1 MTPSWGILCWN
12 EYVKSSSIIEFFKR
26 DLSFSVGLDSA
37 SVFSFQ
43 RFLLF
48 FFFFFSFTRFRE
60 TKFTVHNYSSTV
72 HVLFMGPTA
81 TLFRKKI
88 KNRSHGT
95 IYTYKNY
102 FTTVFSVFS
111 FSKNKFNSNWPS
123 KSLNI
128 GKCEVSYPK
137 EFGLCLVTSGQW
149 PGHVE
154 I

>member
-1 MTPSWGILCWN
+1 MTPSWGFSCWN
-12 EYVKSSSIIEFFKR
+12 EYVKSLPIIEFFKR

-88 KNRSHGT
+88 KNRSHGIIHT
-95 IYTYKNY
+95 FKNY
-102 FTTVFSVFS
+102 FVTVFLVFSFTKISYIQTDPYMLVSQISLDLKVFSVIRI
-111 FSKNKFNSNWPS
+111 P
-123 KSLNI
+123 I
-128 GKCEVSYPK
+128 P
-137 EFGLCLVTSGQW
+137 
-149 PGHVE
+149 
-154 I
+154 